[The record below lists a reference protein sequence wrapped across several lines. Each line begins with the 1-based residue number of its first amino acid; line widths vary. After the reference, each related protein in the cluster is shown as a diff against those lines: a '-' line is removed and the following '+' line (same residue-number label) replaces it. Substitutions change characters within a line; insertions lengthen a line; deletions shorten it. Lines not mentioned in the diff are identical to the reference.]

1 MSPPARASVELSRE
15 RISMRLLFWVWLS
28 LFAAIGSSSSQQAP
42 IRMALVMGNAAY
54 PSASARLP
62 RAIADTR
69 GC

>member
-1 MSPPARASVELSRE
+1 
-15 RISMRLLFWVWLS
+15 MRLLFWVWLS

-69 GC
+69 AVADRCAAADLRSI